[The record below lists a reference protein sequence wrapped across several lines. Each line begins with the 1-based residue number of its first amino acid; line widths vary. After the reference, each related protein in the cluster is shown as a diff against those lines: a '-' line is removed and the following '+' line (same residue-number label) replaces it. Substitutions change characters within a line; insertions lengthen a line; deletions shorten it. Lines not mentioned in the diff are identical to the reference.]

1 MRIIQSYYENQYK
14 FPTHVELMKDCFVRL
29 FFTLPLAQ
37 CAGRSLQRPDI
48 SKALEKLN
56 CNDKLVGVEF
66 LYNHRPFDTKLV
78 H

>member
-1 MRIIQSYYENQYK
+1 MQIPS
-14 FPTHVELMKDCFVRL
+14 HVELMKDCFMRP

-37 CAGRSLQRPDI
+37 CAARTLQRPDI

-56 CNDKLVGVEF
+56 CSDTLVGTEF
-66 LYNHRPFDTKLV
+66 LYNHRPFDTKPA